1 MLNFRSLILL
11 FSWFILLVE
20 NQAIA
25 QDTIEIAPE
34 ISTHFLQQEN
44 YIDSLSDYR
53 KLYKRSKRIQKKEEM
68 LELAFYVALRYYPEL
83 KDTKISVR
91 LKKIKSTMLA
101 QPDADF
107 IVKSR
112 NDRKYRILI
121 NSSKE
126 YNGMNYQ
133 DLSFNSLVGWI
144 GHELAHITDYHKKSN
159 GQLIQFISHYLFSRK
174 HLKHT
179 ENSADKETVKRGLGY
194 SLYEGVNFLFKN
206 PKIFKKYKER
216 NQEYYLSLSEILAEI
231 KLAEQE
237 TADK

>member
-1 MLNFRSLILL
+1 MLNFRSLIFL
-11 FSWFILLVE
+11 FSWSILLVE

-83 KDTKISVR
+83 KDTKISVK
-91 LKKIKSTMLA
+91 LKKIKSTMMA

-126 YNGMNYQ
+126 FNGMNYE

-144 GHELAHITDYHKKSN
+144 GHELAHITEYNQKSN
-159 GQLIQFISHYLFSRK
+159 GQLVHFISNYLFSRK

-179 ENSADKETVKRGLGY
+179 ENSADKEAVKRGLGY
-194 SLYEGVNFLFKN
+194 SLYEGVTFLFKN
-206 PKIFKKYKER
+206 PKIFKNYKER
-216 NQEYYLSLSEILAEI
+216 NKEYYLSPTEILAEI
-231 KLAEQE
+231 KLTEQ
-237 TADK
+237 KNK

>member
-1 MLNFRSLILL
+1 MLNFRSLIFL
-11 FSWFILLVE
+11 FSWSILLVE

-25 QDTIEIAPE
+25 QNTIEIAPE

-83 KDTKISVR
+83 KDTKISVK
-91 LKKIKSTMLA
+91 LKKIKSTMMA

-107 IVKSR
+107 IVKSK

-126 YNGMNYQ
+126 FNGMNYE

-144 GHELAHITDYHKKSN
+144 GHELAHITEYNQKSN
-159 GQLIQFISHYLFSRK
+159 GQLVHFISNYLFSRK

-179 ENSADKETVKRGLGY
+179 ENSADKEAVKRGLGY
-194 SLYEGVNFLFKN
+194 SLYEGVTFLFKN
-206 PKIFKKYKER
+206 PKIFKNYKER
-216 NQEYYLSLSEILAEI
+216 NKEYYLSPTEILAEI
-231 KLAEQE
+231 KLTEQ
-237 TADK
+237 KNK

>member
-1 MLNFRSLILL
+1 MLNYYSLFIL
-11 FSWFILLVE
+11 FSWSILLLE
-20 NQAIA
+20 NRAIA

-44 YIDSLSDYR
+44 YIDSLSVYR
-53 KLYKRSKRIQKKEEM
+53 KLYKRSKRIEKKEEL
-68 LELAFYVALRYYPEL
+68 LELAFYVALQHYPEL
-83 KDTKISVR
+83 KDTKIRVK

-121 NSSKE
+121 NSSRE

-159 GQLIQFISHYLFSRK
+159 GQLVQFISHYLFSRK

-179 ENSADKETVKRGLGY
+179 ENSADKEAVKRGLGY
-194 SLYEGVNFLFKN
+194 SLYEGVTYLFKN

-216 NQEYYLSLSEILAEI
+216 NKEFYLSPSEILAEI
-231 KLAEQE
+231 KLTEQK
-237 TADK
+237 TLDK

>member
-1 MLNFRSLILL
+1 MLNFRSLIFL
-11 FSWFILLVE
+11 FSWSILLVE

-83 KDTKISVR
+83 KDTKISVK
-91 LKKIKSTMLA
+91 LKKIKSTMMA

-107 IVKSR
+107 IVKSK

-126 YNGMNYQ
+126 FNGMNYE

-144 GHELAHITDYHKKSN
+144 GHELAHITEYNQKSN
-159 GQLIQFISHYLFSRK
+159 GQLVHFISNYLFSRK

-179 ENSADKETVKRGLGY
+179 ENSADKEAVKRGLGY
-194 SLYEGVNFLFKN
+194 SLYEGVTFLFKN
-206 PKIFKKYKER
+206 PKIFKNYKER
-216 NQEYYLSLSEILAEI
+216 NEEYYLSPTEILAEI
-231 KLAEQE
+231 KLTEQ
-237 TADK
+237 KNK

>member
-1 MLNFRSLILL
+1 
-11 FSWFILLVE
+11 VE

>member
-1 MLNFRSLILL
+1 MLNFRSLIFL
-11 FSWFILLVE
+11 FSWSILLVE

-25 QDTIEIAPE
+25 QNTIEIAPE

-194 SLYEGVNFLFKN
+194 FS
-206 PKIFKKYKER
+206 I
-216 NQEYYLSLSEILAEI
+216 
-231 KLAEQE
+231 
-237 TADK
+237 

>member
-1 MLNFRSLILL
+1 MLNFRSLIFL
-11 FSWFILLVE
+11 FSWSILLVE

-25 QDTIEIAPE
+25 QDTNEIAPE
-34 ISTHFLQQEN
+34 ISAHFLQKDQ
-44 YIDSLSDYR
+44 YSDSIQFYR
-53 KLYKRSKRIQKKEEM
+53 KLYKRTKRIQKKEEN
-68 LELAFYVALRYYPEL
+68 LELAFYVALQYYPEL
-83 KDTKISVR
+83 KDTKISVK
-91 LKKIKSTMLA
+91 LKKIKSTMMA

-126 YNGMNYQ
+126 LNGMNYE

-144 GHELAHITDYHKKSN
+144 GHELAHITEYNQKSN
-159 GQLIQFISHYLFSRK
+159 GQLVHFISNYLFSRK

-194 SLYEGVNFLFKN
+194 SLYEVVTFLYKN
-206 PKIFKKYKER
+206 PNIF
-216 NQEYYLSLSEILAEI
+216 
-231 KLAEQE
+231 
-237 TADK
+237 

>member
-1 MLNFRSLILL
+1 MLNFRSLIFL
-11 FSWFILLVE
+11 FSWSILLVE

-25 QDTIEIAPE
+25 QNTIEIAPE

-83 KDTKISVR
+83 KDTKISVK
-91 LKKIKSTMLA
+91 LKKIKSTMMA

-107 IVKSR
+107 IVNSK

-126 YNGMNYQ
+126 FNGMNYE

-144 GHELAHITDYHKKSN
+144 GHELAHITEYNQKSN
-159 GQLIQFISHYLFSRK
+159 GQLVHFISNYLFSRK

-179 ENSADKETVKRGLGY
+179 ENSADKEAVKRGLGY
-194 SLYEGVNFLFKN
+194 SLYEGVTFLFKN
-206 PKIFKKYKER
+206 PKIFKNYKER
-216 NQEYYLSLSEILAEI
+216 NKEYYLSPTEILAEI
-231 KLAEQE
+231 KLTEQ
-237 TADK
+237 KNK

>member
-1 MLNFRSLILL
+1 MLNFRSLIFL
-11 FSWFILLVE
+11 FSWSILLVE

-25 QDTIEIAPE
+25 QNTIEIAPE

-83 KDTKISVR
+83 KDTKISVK
-91 LKKIKSTMLA
+91 LKKIKSTMMA

-107 IVKSR
+107 IVKSKH
-112 NDRKYRILI
+112 DRKYRILI

-126 YNGMNYQ
+126 FNGMNYE

-144 GHELAHITDYHKKSN
+144 GHELAHITEYNQKSN
-159 GQLIQFISHYLFSRK
+159 GQLVHFISNYLFSRK

-179 ENSADKETVKRGLGY
+179 ENSADKEAVKRGLGY
-194 SLYEGVNFLFKN
+194 SLYEGVTFLFKN
-206 PKIFKKYKER
+206 PKIFKNYKER
-216 NQEYYLSLSEILAEI
+216 NEEYYLSPTEILAEI
-231 KLAEQE
+231 KLTEQ
-237 TADK
+237 KNK

>member
-1 MLNFRSLILL
+1 MLNFRSLIFL
-11 FSWFILLVE
+11 FSWSILLVE

-25 QDTIEIAPE
+25 QDTNEITPE
-34 ISTHFLQQEN
+34 ISAHFLQKDQ
-44 YIDSLSDYR
+44 YSDSIQFYR
-53 KLYKRSKRIQKKEEM
+53 KLYKRTKRIQKKEEN
-68 LELAFYVALRYYPEL
+68 LELAFYVALQYYPEL
-83 KDTKISVR
+83 KDTKISVK
-91 LKKIKSTMLA
+91 LKKIKSTMMA

-126 YNGMNYQ
+126 LNGMNYE

-144 GHELAHITDYHKKSN
+144 GHELAHITEYNQKSN
-159 GQLIQFISHYLFSRK
+159 GQLVHFISSYLFSRK

-194 SLYEGVNFLFKN
+194 SLYEGVTFLFKN

-216 NQEYYLSLSEILAEI
+216 NKEYYLSPTEILAEI
-231 KLAEQE
+231 KLTEQ
-237 TADK
+237 KNK

>member
-1 MLNFRSLILL
+1 
-11 FSWFILLVE
+11 VE

-83 KDTKISVR
+83 KDTKISVK
-91 LKKIKSTMLA
+91 LKKIKSTMMA

-107 IVKSR
+107 IVKSK

-126 YNGMNYQ
+126 FNGMNYE

-144 GHELAHITDYHKKSN
+144 GHELAHITEYNQKSN
-159 GQLIQFISHYLFSRK
+159 GQLVHFISNYLFSRK

-179 ENSADKETVKRGLGY
+179 ENSADKEAVKRGLGY
-194 SLYEGVNFLFKN
+194 SLYEGVTFLFKN
-206 PKIFKKYKER
+206 PKIFKNYKER
-216 NQEYYLSLSEILAEI
+216 NEEYYLSPTEILAEI
-231 KLAEQE
+231 KLTEQ
-237 TADK
+237 KNK

>member
-1 MLNFRSLILL
+1 MLNFRSLIFL
-11 FSWFILLVE
+11 FSWSILLVE

-25 QDTIEIAPE
+25 QNTIEIAPE

-83 KDTKISVR
+83 KDTKISVK
-91 LKKIKSTMLA
+91 LKKIKSTMMA

-126 YNGMNYQ
+126 FNGMNYE

-144 GHELAHITDYHKKSN
+144 GHELAHITEYNQKSN
-159 GQLIQFISHYLFSRK
+159 GQLVHFISNYLFSRK

-179 ENSADKETVKRGLGY
+179 ENSADKEAVKRGLGY
-194 SLYEGVNFLFKN
+194 SLYEGVTFLFKN
-206 PKIFKKYKER
+206 PKIFKNYKER
-216 NQEYYLSLSEILAEI
+216 NKEYYLSPTEILAEI
-231 KLAEQE
+231 KLTEQ
-237 TADK
+237 KNK

>member
-1 MLNFRSLILL
+1 MLNFRSLIFL
-11 FSWFILLVE
+11 FSWSILLVE

-83 KDTKISVR
+83 KDTKISVK
-91 LKKIKSTMLA
+91 LKKIKSTMMA

-107 IVKSR
+107 IVKSK

-126 YNGMNYQ
+126 FNGMNYE

-144 GHELAHITDYHKKSN
+144 GHELAHITEYNQKSN
-159 GQLIQFISHYLFSRK
+159 GQLVHFISNYLFSRK

-194 SLYEGVNFLFKN
+194 SLYEGVTFLFKN
-206 PKIFKKYKER
+206 PKIFKNYKER
-216 NQEYYLSLSEILAEI
+216 NEEYYLSPTEILAEI
-231 KLAEQE
+231 KLTEL
-237 TADK
+237 KNK

>member
-1 MLNFRSLILL
+1 MLNFRSLIFL
-11 FSWFILLVE
+11 FSWSILLVE

-83 KDTKISVR
+83 KDTKISVK
-91 LKKIKSTMLA
+91 LKKIKSTMMA

-107 IVKSR
+107 IVKSK

-126 YNGMNYQ
+126 FNGMNYE

-144 GHELAHITDYHKKSN
+144 GHELAHITEYNQKSN
-159 GQLIQFISHYLFSRK
+159 GQLVHFISNYLFSRK

-179 ENSADKETVKRGLGY
+179 ENSADKEAVKRGLGY
-194 SLYEGVNFLFKN
+194 SLYEGVTFLFKN
-206 PKIFKKYKER
+206 PKIFKNYKER
-216 NQEYYLSLSEILAEI
+216 NKEYYLSPTEILAEI
-231 KLAEQE
+231 KLTEQ
-237 TADK
+237 KNK